1 MPVINT
7 KKIPSDKLVHLVR
20 VFHFSLAFF
29 LLLGTLFLNGCT
41 NRSIAALPLHWKQ
54 ADSISSALLQLA
66 VSENTSI
73 TPNSLNNVLVA
84 SIPTQDNNQLY
95 VFDYN
100 SPDTCGKLGC
110 LYVVYLSKGESS
122 YQRVLSLYLQPNLPT
137 KHSLISISS
146 ESNTSASLLPC
157 LEVKQVEQDAL
168 HNLTYCFD
176 GRAYQPIKNIRSKL
190 AGL

>member
-1 MPVINT
+1 MQIINT
-7 KKIPSDKLVHLVR
+7 KKIPSPKLVHLVR
-20 VFHFSLAFF
+20 IFHFSLAFF

-41 NRSIAALPLHWKQ
+41 NNSIAASPWRWEQ
-54 ADSISSALLQLA
+54 ADSISPALLQLA
-66 VSENTSI
+66 VSENTS
-73 TPNSLNNVLVA
+73 TLNSLNNVLVA

-122 YQRVLSLYLQPNLPT
+122 YQRVLSLYLQPNLPP